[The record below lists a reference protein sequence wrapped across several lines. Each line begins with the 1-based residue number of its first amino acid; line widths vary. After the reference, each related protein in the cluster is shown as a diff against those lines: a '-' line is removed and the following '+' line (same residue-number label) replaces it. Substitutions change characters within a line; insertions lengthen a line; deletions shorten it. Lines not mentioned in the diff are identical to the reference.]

1 MDIFPEFP
9 PGRLSDPKRRAESQ
23 IYDQLARSTV
33 PGHALYE
40 AKPSRRAAQIDYAIW
55 LERVARIALQCK
67 GGSYRIERGEWLQR
81 LPGGWQR
88 QDSPVDPTWDS
99 AMAMREAIER
109 QLGRGAYVIP
119 VLQFPDMEHDPV
131 IHGRAL
137 EQNVHAMFGGENV
150 VERLLDLA
158 DGHHIKYPPTG
169 LQIPQEVEVIMPAL
183 AAQPPQEEPVPRIVI
198 QHAEHV
204 NVYVTPEDIQAG
216 LLGLPTPE

>member
-1 MDIFPEFP
+1 M
-9 PGRLSDPKRRAESQ
+9 
-23 IYDQLARSTV
+23 
-33 PGHALYE
+33 
-40 AKPSRRAAQIDYAIW
+40 
-55 LERVARIALQCK
+55 
-67 GGSYRIERGEWLQR
+67 
-81 LPGGWQR
+81 
-88 QDSPVDPTWDS
+88 
-99 AMAMREAIER
+99 
-109 QLGRGAYVIP
+109 
-119 VLQFPDMEHDPV
+119 